1 MKLKSPFSK
10 QEDPGNLEQ
19 LQRRIALIFVGL
31 TFFSMTFFGVADYLM
46 GLSPG
51 LLKIRIAYILL
62 FVASFVLIIKY
73 DKYLLAMN
81 IMLALI
87 LGFTIMNYLH
97 NDGFRGPTIFNLYV
111 FIVAVAIF
119 FRKPLNLIWF
129 TLSIGLYLVVFY
141 LESTG
146 QLQVEKN
153 YGDVEDLFLDNS
165 LTILITSIFIFIGV
179 RIVVINYQ
187 KQNQALIKL
196 KEANDKN
203 LRELQSLNEKK
214 NQLIALL
221 SHDLKNPVASLAATL
236 ELVDLEL
243 ISKEELGIILAKL
256 KKQSVHLSHVLT
268 NTLGWVVTEM
278 GDNVPE
284 PVMVN
289 VFQITSETQELMEVQ
304 ASKKHQHVEKI
315 VQTLDLTLPIQ
326 KDEVKI
332 ILRNY
337 LENAVKFSPEG
348 ATIYLEF
355 QFDGNSF
362 RWNVKNPGKVIA
374 TEVQSQLFDF
384 NVKSSIGTQREKGT
398 GLGLGLCKRI
408 ADKIG
413 FKVGYERSAD
423 GFNVFYLEKE
433 LSHQDQE

>member
-1 MKLKSPFSK
+1 LKNPFIS

-51 LLKIRIAYILL
+51 LFKIRIAYILL
-62 FVASFVLIIKY
+62 FIASFVLILKY

-87 LGFTIMNYLH
+87 LGFTILNYIH

-111 FIVAVAIF
+111 FVVAVAIF
-119 FRKPLNLIWF
+119 FKKPLNLIWYV
-129 TLSIGLYLVVFY
+129 LSIGLYLVIFY
-141 LESTG
+141 LESSG
-146 QLQVEKN
+146 QIVVEKN
-153 YGDVEDLFLDNS
+153 YADVEDLFFDNT

-179 RIVVINYQ
+179 RIVVFNYQ
-187 KQNQALIKL
+187 KQNHALVKL

-203 LRELQSLNEKK
+203 LRELQSVNEKK

-236 ELVDLEL
+236 ELVDLDL
-243 ISKEELGIILAKL
+243 ISKEELALILTKL

-278 GDNVPE
+278 GEQDPE
-284 PVMVN
+284 PVPVN
-289 VFQITSETQELMEVQ
+289 VFQFTSEMQELMEVQ
-304 ASKKHQHVEKI
+304 AGRKQQHVEKVI
-315 VQTLDLTLPIQ
+315 DSIDLILPIQ

-337 LENAVKFSPEG
+337 LDNAIKFSSEG
-348 ATIYLEF
+348 ATIFLEF
-355 QFDGNSF
+355 QVDEKSF
-362 RWNVKNPGKVIA
+362 RWSVKNSGSEIPNEI
-374 TEVQSQLFDF
+374 QSQLFDF
-384 NVKSSIGTQREKGT
+384 NVKSALGTKKEKGT

-413 FKVGYERSAD
+413 FQVGYERSPE
-423 GFNVFYLEKE
+423 GFNVFFLEKE
-433 LSHQDQE
+433 RSHQDYA

>member
-1 MKLKSPFSK
+1 MKNPFIS

-51 LLKIRIAYILL
+51 LFKIRIAYILL
-62 FVASFVLIIKY
+62 FIASFVLILKY

-87 LGFTIMNYLH
+87 LGFTILNYIH

-111 FIVAVAIF
+111 FVVAVAIF
-119 FRKPLNLIWF
+119 FKKPLNLIWYV
-129 TLSIGLYLVVFY
+129 LSIGLYLVIFY
-141 LESTG
+141 LESSG
-146 QLQVEKN
+146 QIVVEKN
-153 YGDVEDLFLDNS
+153 YADVEDLFFDNT

-179 RIVVINYQ
+179 RIVVFNYQ
-187 KQNQALIKL
+187 KQNHALVKL

-203 LRELQSLNEKK
+203 LRELQSVNEKK

-236 ELVDLEL
+236 ELVDLDL
-243 ISKEELGIILAKL
+243 ISKEELALILTKL

-278 GDNVPE
+278 GEQDPE
-284 PVMVN
+284 PVPVN
-289 VFQITSETQELMEVQ
+289 VFQFTSEMQELMEVQ
-304 ASKKHQHVEKI
+304 AGRKQQRVEKVI
-315 VQTLDLTLPIQ
+315 DSIDLILPIQ

-337 LENAVKFSPEG
+337 LDNAIKFSSEG
-348 ATIYLEF
+348 ATIFLEF
-355 QFDGNSF
+355 QVDEKSF
-362 RWNVKNPGKVIA
+362 RWSVKNSGSEIPNEI
-374 TEVQSQLFDF
+374 QSQLFDF
-384 NVKSSIGTQREKGT
+384 NVKSALGTKKEKGT

-413 FKVGYERSAD
+413 FQVGYERSPE
-423 GFNVFYLEKE
+423 GFNVFFLEKE
-433 LSHQDQE
+433 RSHQDYA

>member
-153 YGDVEDLFLDNS
+153 YGDFEDLFLDNS

-243 ISKEELGIILAKL
+243 ISKEELGQILAKL
-256 KKQSVHLSHVLT
+256 KKQSVNLSQVLS

-278 GDNVPE
+278 GDNVSE
-284 PVMVN
+284 PVLVN
-289 VFQITSETQELMEVQ
+289 VFQFTYETQELMEVQ
-304 ASKKHQHVEKI
+304 ASKKHQRVEKI
-315 VQTLDLTLPIQ
+315 VETLDLTLPIQ

-355 QFDGNSF
+355 QFDGKSF
-362 RWNVKNPGKVIA
+362 RWNVKNQGKVIA

-384 NVKSSIGTQREKGT
+384 NVKSSMGTQREKGT

>member
-1 MKLKSPFSK
+1 MKNPFRS
-10 QEDPGNLEQ
+10 EDNPGNLEQ
-19 LQRRIALIFVGL
+19 LQKRIALVFVGL
-31 TFFSMTFFGVADYLM
+31 TFFSMVFFGVSDYLM
-46 GLSPG
+46 GLSPF
-51 LLKIRIAYILL
+51 LLKIRIVYILL

-81 IMLALI
+81 IMLSLI
-87 LGFTIMNYLH
+87 LGFTILNYLY

-119 FRKPLNLIWF
+119 FKKPLNLIWF
-129 TLSIGLYLVVFY
+129 ILSIGLYLLVFF
-141 LESTG
+141 LESVG
-146 QLQVEKN
+146 QLAVEKH
-153 YGDVEDLFLDNS
+153 YADLDDLFLDNT
-165 LTILITSIFIFIGV
+165 LTIMITSIFIFIGV

-221 SHDLKNPVASLAATL
+221 SHDLKNPVASLATTL

-243 ISKEELGIILAKL
+243 ITKEELGQILNQL
-256 KKQSVHLSHVLT
+256 KKQSIHLSHVLT

-278 GDNVPE
+278 GDDVSE
-284 PVMVN
+284 PVVVN
-289 VFQITSETQELMEVQ
+289 VFPFTTETRGLIEVQ
-304 ASKKHQHVEKI
+304 ASKKHQHVEII
-315 VQTLDLTLPIQ
+315 VEPVDLTLPIQ

-355 QFDGNSF
+355 QFDGKAF
-362 RWNVKNPGKVIA
+362 RWNVKNPGKMISA
-374 TEVQSQLFDF
+374 EVQNQLFDF
-384 NVKSSIGTQREKGT
+384 NVKSSMGTQKEKGT
-398 GLGLGLCKRI
+398 GLGLGLCKQI
-408 ADKIG
+408 ANKIG
-413 FKVGYERSAD
+413 FKVGYERSED

-433 LSHQDQE
+433 LSHQDHA

>member
-1 MKLKSPFSK
+1 MKNPFGIQK
-10 QEDPGNLEQ
+10 DPENLEH
-19 LQRRIALIFVGL
+19 LQKRIALIFVGL
-31 TFFSMTFFGVADYLM
+31 TFFSMTFFGVADHLM

-51 LLKIRIAYILL
+51 LFKIRIAYILL
-62 FVASFVLIIKY
+62 FIASFVLIIKY

-87 LGFTIMNYLH
+87 LGFTIMNYIH

-119 FRKPLNLIWF
+119 FKKPLNLIWF
-129 TLSIGLYLVVFY
+129 ALSIGMYLVVFY
-141 LESTG
+141 LESIG
-146 QLQVEKN
+146 QITVEKN
-153 YGDVEDLFLDNS
+153 YADVQDLFLDNT
-165 LTILITSIFIFIGV
+165 LTIFITSIFIFIGV

-187 KQNQALIKL
+187 KQNNTLIKL

-203 LRELQSLNEKK
+203 LRELQSVNDKK

-243 ISKEELGIILAKL
+243 ITKEELGQILTKL
-256 KKQSVHLSHVLT
+256 KKQSVNLSHVLT

-278 GDNVPE
+278 GDNIPE
-284 PVMVN
+284 PELVN
-289 VFQITSETQELMEVQ
+289 VFQFTSETQDLTEIQ
-304 ASKKHQHVEKI
+304 ASKKHQKVEKI
-315 VQTLDLTLPIQ
+315 IDTGDLMLPIH

-337 LENAVKFSPEG
+337 LDNAVKFSPAG

-355 QFDGNSF
+355 LFDGKSF
-362 RWNVKNPGKVIA
+362 RWNVKNSGKEIFDD
-374 TEVQSQLFDF
+374 VQKQLFDF
-384 NVKSSIGTQREKGT
+384 NVKSSMGTQKEKGT

-433 LSHQDQE
+433 LSHQDCE

>member
-1 MKLKSPFSK
+1 MKNPFKS

-19 LQRRIALIFVGL
+19 LQKRIALIFVGL
-31 TFFSMTFFGVADYLM
+31 TFFSMTFFGVADHVM

-62 FVASFVLIIKY
+62 FVASFILIIKY
-73 DKYLLAMN
+73 DRYLLAMN

-97 NDGFRGPTIFNLYV
+97 NDGFKGPTIFNLYV

-119 FRKPLNLIWF
+119 FKRPLNLIWF
-129 TLSIGLYLVVFY
+129 AASIGLYLVVFY
-141 LESTG
+141 LESIG
-146 QLQVEKN
+146 QIVVEKN
-153 YGDVEDLFLDNS
+153 YANLEDLFLDNM

-196 KEANDKN
+196 KETNDRN

-221 SHDLKNPVASLAATL
+221 SHDLKNPVASLASTL

-243 ISKEELGIILAKL
+243 ISKEELGHILAKL
-256 KKQSVHLSHVLT
+256 KKQSIHLSHVLS

-278 GDNVPE
+278 GDHTPE

-289 VFQITSETQELMEVQ
+289 VYEFTTETQELMEVQ
-304 ASKKHQHVEKI
+304 AGRKNQKLEKNI
-315 VQTLDLTLPIQ
+315 ETSDLVLPIQ

-332 ILRNY
+332 ILRNF
-337 LENAVKFSPEG
+337 LDNAVKFSPEG
-348 ATIYLEF
+348 ATIFLGF
-355 QFDGNSF
+355 KFDGKSF
-362 RWNVKNPGKVIA
+362 RWEVKNPGKEISA
-374 TEVQSQLFDF
+374 EVQDQLFDF
-384 NVKSSIGTQREKGT
+384 NVKSSLGTQKEKGT
-398 GLGLGLCKRI
+398 GLGLGLCKQI

-413 FKVGYERSAD
+413 FTVGYDRSPD
-423 GFNVFYLEKE
+423 GFNVFYLEKALHTE
-433 LSHQDQE
+433 MD

>member
-153 YGDVEDLFLDNS
+153 YGDFGDLFLDNS

-332 ILRNY
+332 CAN
-337 LENAVKFSPEG
+337 
-348 ATIYLEF
+348 
-355 QFDGNSF
+355 
-362 RWNVKNPGKVIA
+362 
-374 TEVQSQLFDF
+374 
-384 NVKSSIGTQREKGT
+384 
-398 GLGLGLCKRI
+398 
-408 ADKIG
+408 G
-413 FKVGYERSAD
+413 F
-423 GFNVFYLEKE
+423 
-433 LSHQDQE
+433 

>member
-1 MKLKSPFSK
+1 MKNPFKS

-62 FVASFVLIIKY
+62 FVASFILIIKY

-97 NDGFRGPTIFNLYV
+97 NDGFKGPTIFNLYV

-119 FRKPLNLIWF
+119 FKKPLNLIWF

-141 LESTG
+141 LESVG
-146 QLQVEKN
+146 QIVVEKN
-153 YGDVEDLFLDNS
+153 YADLKDLFLDNM

-196 KEANDKN
+196 KEANDRN

-221 SHDLKNPVASLAATL
+221 SHDLKNPVASLASTL
-236 ELVDLEL
+236 QLVDLEL
-243 ISKEELGIILAKL
+243 ISKEELGQILDKL
-256 KKQSVHLSHVLT
+256 KKQSVHLSHVLS

-278 GDNVPE
+278 GDHSPE
-284 PVMVN
+284 PVMIN
-289 VFQITSETQELMEVQ
+289 VYELTSETQELMGVQ
-304 ASKKHQHVEKI
+304 AGRKHQKLEKVI
-315 VQTLDLTLPIQ
+315 ETTDLVLPIQ

-337 LENAVKFSPEG
+337 LDNAVKFSPEG

-355 QFDGNSF
+355 QFDGKSF
-362 RWNVKNPGKVIA
+362 RWNVKNPGKEISA
-374 TEVQSQLFDF
+374 EVQNQLFDF
-384 NVKSSIGTQREKGT
+384 NVKSSMGTQKEKGT
-398 GLGLGLCKRI
+398 GLGLGLCKQI
-408 ADKIG
+408 AKKIG
-413 FKVGYERSAD
+413 FNVGYERSAD
-423 GFNVFYLEKE
+423 GFNVFYLEKALPTE
-433 LSHQDQE
+433 LN

>member
-153 YGDVEDLFLDNS
+153 YGDFGDLFLDNS